1 MTEQIERSEAR
12 KRVSEPDG
20 SGLAANPLARRWL
33 KRQLADEME
42 KAMITRGE
50 ERNRHRQRVE
60 EIRAQLGESD

>member
-1 MTEQIERSEAR
+1 MTEQIERTEAR

-42 KAMITRGE
+42 AAMRTGGE
-50 ERNRHRQRVE
+50 ERKTHQRRVE